1 MSPCETK
8 RRELTKAVIP
18 EARKPLYGMFT
29 DIPPHYDLI
38 NHLITW
44 RMDRGWRRKAA
55 LTCLASRPQK
65 VLDLCCGTG
74 DLAVT
79 IANLADYTLQVK
91 GLDYSQPM
99 LDIAVRKAAAASRKI
114 DFSQGDASR
123 LPYQTAEF
131 DCVGISFAFRNLT
144 YKNSLVESHLS
155 EIVRVL
161 KPGGRFVIVESSQ
174 PGNGLI
180 RAKYHFYMR
189 CYVTNIGAWFSGNRP
204 AYRYL
209 AESAC
214 NYFPPSEMETFLKQH
229 GFKTVQYLPLFFG
242 AAGIYTAVK

>member
-1 MSPCETK
+1 
-8 RRELTKAVIP
+8 
-18 EARKPLYGMFT
+18 MFT
-29 DIPPHYDLI
+29 DIPPRYDLI

-44 RMDRGWRRKAA
+44 RMDRGWRHQAA
-55 LTCLASRPQK
+55 LTCLTSRPQR

-74 DLAVT
+74 DLAVN
-79 IANLADYTLQVK
+79 IANLADYSLSIQ

-99 LDIAVRKAAAASRKI
+99 LNIASQKAAGSGKSI
-114 DFSQGDASR
+114 VFTQGDASR
-123 LPYQTAEF
+123 LPYKDAEF

-144 YKNSLVESHLS
+144 YKNSLVEAHLS

-161 KPGGRFVIVESSQ
+161 KSGGRFVIVESSQ
-174 PGNGLI
+174 PGNAFI
-180 RAKYHFYMR
+180 RSLYHFYMR
-189 CYVTNIGAWFSGNRP
+189 AYVANIGAWFSGNRA

-214 NYFPPSEMETFLKQH
+214 QYFSPFEMKSFLIKR
-229 GFKTVQYLPLFFG
+229 GFKSVEYRPLFFG

>member
-1 MSPCETK
+1 
-8 RRELTKAVIP
+8 
-18 EARKPLYGMFT
+18 MFT
-29 DIPPHYDLI
+29 DIPPRYDLI

-44 RMDRGWRRKAA
+44 RMDRGWRKKAA
-55 LTCLASRPQK
+55 LSCLTSKPRV

-74 DLAVT
+74 DLAIT
-79 IANLADYTLQVK
+79 IAGLAAYTPALK

-99 LDIAVRKAAAASRKI
+99 LDIAARKAAAVGHTI
-114 DFSQGDASR
+114 LFTQGDAAK
-123 LPYQTAEF
+123 LPYNNSEF

-144 YKNSLVESHLS
+144 YKNSLVDAHLA

-174 PGNGLI
+174 PNNSLI
-180 RAKYHFYMR
+180 RALYHFYMR
-189 CYVTNIGAWFSGNRP
+189 CYVANIGAWFSGNRA

-214 NYFPPSEMETFLKQH
+214 HYFSPPEMKTFLIQR
-229 GFKTVQYLPLFFG
+229 GFQTVEYRPLFFG
-242 AAGIYTAVK
+242 AAGIYVGIK